1 MKAIFIVLVA
11 LLFLLQY
18 QLWLSDG
25 GLLTVVQLKNQI
37 SEQKK
42 ENDKL
47 KQRNSH
53 LMADIEDLRKGS
65 EAAEE
70 RARHDL
76 GMIKKGEIFYQTVPG
91 SE

>member
-1 MKAIFIVLVA
+1 MKAIFVVLVA

-25 GLLTVVQLKNQI
+25 GLLTVVQLKSQI
-37 SEQKK
+37 NAQKK
-42 ENDKL
+42 ENQKL
-47 KQRNSH
+47 KERNSH
-53 LMADIEDLRKGS
+53 LMADIEDLKKGS

-76 GMIKKGEIFYQTVPG
+76 GMIKKGETFYQTVPG
-91 SE
+91 SS

>member
-1 MKAIFIVLVA
+1 MKAIFIILVA

-37 SEQKK
+37 SEQKQ
-42 ENDKL
+42 ENEKL

-76 GMIKKGEIFYQTVPG
+76 GMIKKGETFYQTVPG

>member
-1 MKAIFIVLVA
+1 MKIIFIALVA

-25 GLLTVVQLKNQI
+25 GLLSVMQLKHQI
-37 SEQKK
+37 SVQKE
-42 ENDKL
+42 ENEKL
-47 KQRNSH
+47 KERNSH
-53 LMADIEDLRKGS
+53 LLADIEDLKKGS

-76 GMIKKGEIFYQTVPG
+76 GMVKKGETFYQTVPG
-91 SE
+91 SN